1 MFFDHQ
7 LTRII
12 EMSDLDQSGVTVVL
26 FLISMGFCLL
36 NCTSNANNL
45 KQRCVEIGNVGN
57 LRVVESGKQR

>member
-1 MFFDHQ
+1 
-7 LTRII
+7 
-12 EMSDLDQSGVTVVL
+12 MSDLDQLGVTVVL

-36 NCTSNANNL
+36 NCTGNANNL